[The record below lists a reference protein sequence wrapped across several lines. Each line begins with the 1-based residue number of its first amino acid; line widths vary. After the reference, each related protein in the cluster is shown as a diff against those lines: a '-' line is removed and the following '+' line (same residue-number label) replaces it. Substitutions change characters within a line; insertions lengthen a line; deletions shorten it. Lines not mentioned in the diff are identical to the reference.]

1 MFVNMDPYQKHIRR
15 WLILMFTL
23 IVLIIAVG
31 GLTRLT
37 DSGLSITEW
46 ELFKGI
52 LPPLTPE
59 KWNFYFNEYKEIPE
73 FKSINYNMTLEEFKV
88 IFYWEYIHR
97 LIARLIGL
105 FALIPLI
112 IISLKYKRKL
122 ISDYK
127 YLSIFL
133 LICVQGTVGWYMVTS
148 GLVNN
153 TDVSHYRLALH
164 LSLALIILSINFW
177 FILETFKISS
187 FKIKFNNF
195 FLNIFLILIILQ
207 IILGAFLAGLDGGL
221 IYNSWPD
228 MNGSFIPNDI
238 NYSDLFFYSSLDDPS
253 VIQFYHR
260 LTAYLLFIFLIILNY
275 KSFKA
280 KTDFKAIIILNF
292 AIFIQIVLGVLTL
305 ITGVK
310 ITYASLHQLGSVFVL
325 TSFLYIKYKNMIS

>member
-52 LPPLTPE
+52 LPPLTSE

-112 IISLKYKRKL
+112 IISLKYKKKL

-187 FKIKFNNF
+187 FKIKFNNY

-260 LTAYLLFIFLIILNY
+260 LTAYFLFIFLIILNY
-275 KSFKA
+275 NSFKA